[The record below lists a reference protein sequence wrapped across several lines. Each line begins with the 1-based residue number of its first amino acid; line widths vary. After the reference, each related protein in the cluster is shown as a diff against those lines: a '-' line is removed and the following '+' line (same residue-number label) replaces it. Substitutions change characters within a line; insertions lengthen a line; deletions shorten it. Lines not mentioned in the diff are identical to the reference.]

1 MCVTTVQASNQQSS
15 KSIWRVTTV
24 QRQAIS
30 SAAIFCGK
38 ISKKS
43 IASTTSK
50 ITRNAWRASSL
61 EEVARACETWR
72 GRQSE
77 QRGGERRD
85 DHDTIS
91 KDKAPTA
98 SSNRPRHSLLGRGR
112 RVRTALGAGIANCGP
127 SHHPSQLPN
136 THLSMESGTESSFF
150 TFQHTSPHRTPANR
164 ASRRISDFRRR
175 QPTRRNAVS
184 LIRLCRTRPGTRPRQ
199 RGRAPRA
206 LRSLVRSVTVRPA
219 LLMPTPANT
228 WTTLP
233 PPPHPDLSQPP

>member
-38 ISKKS
+38 SARNLLLRQRRKLPATHGVPAASKRS
-43 IASTTSK
+43 HGPA
-50 ITRNAWRASSL
+50 RRGVAGRASS
-61 EEVARACETWR
+61 EVASVVMIMTLSQSAHGVVQSATSLPIGTGEEGADRFG
-72 GRQSE
+72 GRDRKLRSF
-77 QRGGERRD
+77 
-85 DHDTIS
+85 T
-91 KDKAPTA
+91 
-98 SSNRPRHSLLGRGR
+98 
-112 RVRTALGAGIANCGP
+112 
-127 SHHPSQLPN
+127 
-136 THLSMESGTESSFF
+136 SSFTVAEHSF
-150 TFQHTSPHRTPANR
+150 INGVGDGVIIFHFSGGFASPANR

-175 QPTRRNAVS
+175 QPTRRNVVS